1 MLRTDISENYPLNT
15 MPGTFKPRL
24 VYSLLFVSCLLAKNA
39 LAWDSVGHRLSA
51 AVANHY
57 LSDSVRNELTRI
69 LLQHPRYE
77 KDFLEQMPA
86 SIARGNDANQ
96 FEWLLGQAA
105 IWPDMTRGLPGSERD
120 KYNRANWHYI
130 DGAWLRGEST
140 IQGNTYIAVAPFDDI
155 LGSSAATIR
164 AESNADNVMTA
175 LDYNTALLGNT
186 NATMSQRAV
195 ALCWVLHLVGDIHQP
210 LHVGSLY
217 SKNRFASGDRGGNGI
232 QTDSGNLHA
241 RWDRALRSEGV
252 NTALETL
259 LMQHSATLAN
269 MNQQDGA
276 DWSVWMQES
285 RALLLNTVYTQ
296 QMKIAI
302 ARSDSST
309 GRLREFTLSENYVDA
324 MKVHARLRLAL
335 AGRRLA
341 LWFEDKL

>member
-1 MLRTDISENYPLNT
+1 MS
-15 MPGTFKPRL
+15 GTFKPRL
-24 VYSLLFVSCLLAKNA
+24 VYSLLFVSCLLAHNA

-77 KDFLEQMPA
+77 EDFLEQMPA
-86 SIARGNDANQ
+86 TIARGNDASQ

-105 IWPDMTRGLPGSERD
+105 IWPDMTRGFSDSERA

-130 DGAWLRGEST
+130 DGAWLRGAAT
-140 IQGNTYIAVAPFDDI
+140 TQGNTYIAVAPFDDI
-155 LGSSAATIR
+155 LGPSAAAIL

-186 NATMSQRAV
+186 DATMSQRAV

-232 QTDSGNLHA
+232 QTDGGNLHA

-252 NTALETL
+252 NTALETM
-259 LMQHSATLAN
+259 LMQHSATLEN

-276 DWSVWMQES
+276 DWSVWMHES